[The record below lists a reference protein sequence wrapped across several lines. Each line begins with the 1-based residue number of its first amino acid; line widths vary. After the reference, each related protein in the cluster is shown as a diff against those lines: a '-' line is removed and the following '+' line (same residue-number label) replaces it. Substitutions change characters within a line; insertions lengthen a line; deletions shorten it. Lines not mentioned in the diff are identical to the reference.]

1 MSEPTSPLQRWILES
16 QQALLKRKRAPTTHP
31 ALEGRRSEQDEKGF
45 LLGE

>member
-16 QQALLKRKRAPTTHP
+16 QQAILNHKRAATTHP
-31 ALEGRRSEQDEKGF
+31 APEGRRSEQGKQGF